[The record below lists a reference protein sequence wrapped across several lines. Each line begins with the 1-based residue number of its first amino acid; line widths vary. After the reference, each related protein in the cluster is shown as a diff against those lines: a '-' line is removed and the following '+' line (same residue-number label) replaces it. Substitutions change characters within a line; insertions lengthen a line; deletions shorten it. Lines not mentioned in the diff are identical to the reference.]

1 MLQLRKAERKQAKLR
16 VGVSGPSGSGKTY
29 SALLLARGMATSWEK
44 VALIDTEN
52 GSGELY
58 SHLGAYNVITLEAP
72 FSPERYI
79 EAIKACED
87 AGMEVLVID
96 SVSHEW
102 EGTGGC
108 LDLVDKLGGRY
119 QDWGKVTPRH
129 NQFIQA
135 ILQSGMHILT
145 TTRRK
150 QDYEMTKGNDGKVKV
165 EKMGLKEVQRDG
177 FEYELTLAF
186 EVDTGHM
193 AKASKDR
200 TGLFM
205 DKPEA
210 IITEK
215 TGEMLKEWAESGKAV
230 DPNLKAK
237 KQAIADALKAL
248 GYTIK
253 TADDAQKAVL
263 EVTGLELVEA
273 NYPEITKA
281 LLAKIEADKVQPTPP
296 AEEPK
301 APETPADETPAEN
314 ETAETPKEPE
324 VPAKKVGK
332 SKLDAALKK

>member
-1 MLQLRKAERKQAKLR
+1 
-16 VGVSGPSGSGKTY
+16 
-29 SALLLARGMATSWEK
+29 
-44 VALIDTEN
+44 
-52 GSGELY
+52 
-58 SHLGAYNVITLEAP
+58 
-72 FSPERYI
+72 
-79 EAIKACED
+79 
-87 AGMEVLVID
+87 
-96 SVSHEW
+96 
-102 EGTGGC
+102 
-108 LDLVDKLGGRY
+108 
-119 QDWGKVTPRH
+119 
-129 NQFIQA
+129 
-135 ILQSGMHILT
+135 MHILT

-186 EVDTGHM
+186 EVDTRHM

-215 TGEMLKEWAESGKAV
+215 TGEMLKEWAESGLAV

-281 LLAKIEADKVQPTPP
+281 LLAKIEADKVPPTPP

-301 APETPADETPAEN
+301 APETPADETPAAE
-314 ETAETPKEPE
+314 EPTAPKA
-324 VPAKKVGK
+324 PAKKVGK

>member
-29 SALLLARGMATSWEK
+29 SALLLARGITSSWEK
-44 VALIDTEN
+44 VVLIDTEN

-102 EGTGGC
+102 DGTGGC
-108 LDLVDKLGGRY
+108 LDLIDKLGGRY

-135 ILQSGMHILT
+135 ILQSDMHILT

-186 EVDTGHM
+186 NIDTRHQVSC
-193 AKASKDR
+193 SKDR

-205 DKPEA
+205 DKPEF
-210 IITEK
+210 IITKK
-215 TGEMLKEWAESGKAV
+215 TGEMLKEWATSGKVV

-253 TADDAQKAVL
+253 TAEDAQKAVI
-263 EVTGLELVEA
+263 EVTGIELVEA
-273 NYPEITKA
+273 NYAEITKG
-281 LLAKIEADKVQPTPP
+281 LLAKLNADKVAVQ
-296 AEEPK
+296 AK
-301 APETPADETPAEN
+301 PEIVQESIFYEDG
-314 ETAETPKEPE
+314 KDFPE
-324 VPAKKVGK
+324 VTPTEILKKVGK